1 MCLALRR
8 RGSLFRCTQGL
19 ALGNDERMRA
29 PQLVSSIYCFAPAID
44 DTESNIGTYE
54 PATLSRMFNGN
65 TRAFQAAT
73 VWGLSRSNASN
84 IIAQS
89 LPIHVTVGDSDP
101 LYRFEDTLLTQLD
114 SLGIRHDALTT
125 ARGCGHD
132 ISCDINFVSGGN
144 IDYAS
149 AHFS

>member
-29 PQLVSSIYCFAPAID
+29 RKIPQLVSSIYCFAPAID

-54 PATLSRMFNGN
+54 PATLSKMFNGN

-101 LYRFEDTLLTQLD
+101 LYRFEDTLP
-114 SLGIRHDALTT
+114 S
-125 ARGCGHD
+125 
-132 ISCDINFVSGGN
+132 
-144 IDYAS
+144 YATRL
-149 AHFS
+149 AWYKA

>member
-1 MCLALRR
+1 
-8 RGSLFRCTQGL
+8 
-19 ALGNDERMRA
+19 MRA
-29 PQLVSSIYCFAPAID
+29 RKIPQLVSSIYCFAPAID

-54 PATLSRMFNGN
+54 PATLSKMFNGN
-65 TRAFQAAT
+65 THAFQAAT
-73 VWGLSRSNASN
+73 VWGHSRSNASN

-101 LYRFEDTLLTQLD
+101 LYRFEDTLLTQLN
-114 SLGIRHDALTT
+114 SPGIRHDALTS